1 MNSTLRL
8 EAGARKLELRP
19 TPSGVLG
26 VFLKAP
32 GERAPADLHFRD
44 LSRASTPD
52 GMLFIIALGRVHFAG
67 GLYGTQRVALFD
79 GSSTVPPGLSR

>member
-1 MNSTLRL
+1 MSSTLRL

-19 TPSGVLG
+19 YAERRTWSL
-26 VFLKAP
+26 FEST

-52 GMLFIIALGRVHFAG
+52 GMLFIIALGRVHLAG